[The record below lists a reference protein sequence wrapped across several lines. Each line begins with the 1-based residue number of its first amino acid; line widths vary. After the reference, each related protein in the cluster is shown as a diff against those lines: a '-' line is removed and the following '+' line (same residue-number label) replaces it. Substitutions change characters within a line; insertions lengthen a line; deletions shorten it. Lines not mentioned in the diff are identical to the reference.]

1 MYKPSVDWGHELPNS
16 LIWTGKAWLI
26 TAAITFAVLF
36 LLIRYTVWGRQF
48 WRVTGDYFS
57 GRASVVVWAWLG
69 VLLLSTLISVR
80 LNVLLSYYSNDLFS
94 ALQVAFEGAGGR
106 NPQVHSS
113 GVRGFWFAILTFAIL
128 ATIYVLRQ
136 LIDIYLMQ
144 LFSIRW
150 REWLNDRLTGDW
162 LDEQAYYRG
171 RFVADPVDN
180 PDQRIQLDIAIFT
193 AGTGDPNAP
202 SSDTSS
208 TLLFGAVNA
217 MVSVVS
223 FTPILWQLSGPLTFF
238 GITLSHALFWIV
250 WAYVIIATVI
260 AFRIGRP
267 LVLLSF
273 LNEVTNA
280 AFRYALIRLR
290 DAAESIAFYRGD
302 RAERRVLNS
311 RFLAIIANYRAYV
324 VRSLAFLGWNLSV
337 SQVITPLPLIVQ
349 APRLFEGQINFGD
362 VTQSSTAFSNILDSL
377 SFFRNAYDSFASY
390 RAAILRLDGLVETN
404 SRARSLPRLSA
415 TETSDGTVELRDLSV
430 RNPAGDLLISDLNLK
445 LSPGDSLVV
454 TGSSGCGRTS
464 LLRSIA
470 ELWPYATGSLF
481 RPSLTDVMYLP
492 QTPYL
497 PLGTL
502 RDVLCYPHIAHTVPD
517 KDLIAAL
524 DDVALGHLAPLLDA
538 SEDWAAMLSP
548 GEQQRIAF
556 ARVLVVDPQVLL
568 LDESTAALDE
578 GQEFTLYRLVRNR
591 RPDRIIFSI
600 THRSTV
606 ERLHDHHL
614 RLVGAGEWRLEQ
626 RVSTKPS

>member
-1 MYKPSVDWGHELPNS
+1 M
-16 LIWTGKAWLI
+16 
-26 TAAITFAVLF
+26 
-36 LLIRYTVWGRQF
+36 
-48 WRVTGDYFS
+48 
-57 GRASVVVWAWLG
+57 
-69 VLLLSTLISVR
+69 
-80 LNVLLSYYSNDLFS
+80 
-94 ALQVAFEGAGGR
+94 
-106 NPQVHSS
+106 
-113 GVRGFWFAILTFAIL
+113 TFAIL
-128 ATIYVLRQ
+128 ATIYVARQ
-136 LIDIYLMQ
+136 LVDIYLMQ

-162 LDEQAYYRG
+162 LGEQAYYRG
-171 RFVADPVDN
+171 RFVDKPVDN
-180 PDQRIQLDIAIFT
+180 PDQRIQLDIGIFT

-208 TLLFGAVNA
+208 TLLFGAINA

-238 GITLSHALFWIV
+238 GITMSHALFWIV
-250 WAYVIIATVI
+250 WAYVIVATVI

-273 LNEVTNA
+273 RNEVTNA

-311 RFLAIIANYRAYV
+311 RFVAIIANYRAYV
-324 VRSLAFLGWNLSV
+324 MRSLGFLGWNLSV
-337 SQVITPLPLIVQ
+337 SQIITPLPLIIQ
-349 APRLFEGQINFGD
+349 APRLFNGQITFGD
-362 VTQSSTAFSNILDSL
+362 VTQSSTAFSSIHDSL

-404 SRARSLPRLSA
+404 SQARRLTRLPIA
-415 TETSDGTVELRDLSV
+415 EITDGTVELRDLSV
-430 RNPAGDLLISDLNLK
+430 RNPAGDLLVSDLNLK
-445 LSPGDSLVV
+445 LSPGESLVV
-454 TGSSGCGRTS
+454 TGPSGCGRTS

-470 ELWPYATGSLF
+470 ELWPYATGSLL
-481 RPSLTDVMYLP
+481 RPDAAEVMYLP
-492 QTPYL
+492 QVPYL
-497 PLGTL
+497 PLGSL
-502 RDVLCYPHIAHTVPD
+502 REVLCYPDTDPVTSD

-524 DDVALGHLAPLLDA
+524 DDVALGHLASCLD
-538 SEDWAAMLSP
+538 SNEDWAAMLSP
-548 GEQQRIAF
+548 GEQQRVAF
-556 ARVLVVDPQVLL
+556 ARVLVADPEVLL

-606 ERLHDHHL
+606 EKLHDHQL
-614 RLVGAGEWRLEQ
+614 QLLGGGQWRLAPRVREQ
-626 RVSTKPS
+626 R